1 MTGITDLDVAF
12 ASRIEA
18 LEAALR
24 SADKLNEYIAEHY
37 ILSLG
42 DFRYLDMVSAQIRA
56 ALGLKVE
63 SA

>member
-1 MTGITDLDVAF
+1 MTDSTDLDVAF

-24 SADKLNEYIAEHY
+24 SADKLNEHIAEHY

-42 DFRYLDMVSAQIRA
+42 DFRYLNKVATEIRA
-56 ALGLKVE
+56 ALAQPE